1 MFDVQRLRNGSR
13 PWSRPLTPCRFSLMG
28 RNWQQRRTC
37 QCLPESSPIPSSC
50 QTWFLS
56 DGMARQYRATLTRST
71 AIYVGHLQRSVAGSI
86 RRRVP
91 HRSSSLCSQNRCGAL
106 SDGFGPGGTQEAPHL
121 IELNGPEGND
131 FTYGH
136 GQSESAQSPVGYQP
150 HGGSDYT

>member
-1 MFDVQRLRNGSR
+1 MWLSALRQAK
-13 PWSRPLTPCRFSLMG
+13 TTMA
-28 RNWQQRRTC
+28 
-37 QCLPESSPIPSSC
+37 SSC

-56 DGMARQYRATLTRST
+56 DGSSVPCNADPVHRDLRS
-71 AIYVGHLQRSVAGSI
+71 HLQRSVAGSI

-91 HRSSSLCSQNRCGAL
+91 HRSSSLCSQNRRGTL
-106 SDGFGPGGTQEAPHL
+106 SAGFGPGGTQEAPHL

-136 GQSESAQSPVGYQP
+136 GQSESAQSPVGHQP